1 MVPEIWCVT
10 ENFLLFWTKF
20 CPFTP
25 LTIWKIKILWK
36 WKNTPGDI
44 TILHMCTINDNHIMY
59 GSSEMECD
67 RHNFLSFS
75 TIVCHFNPTNN
86 QENQNFEKMKKT
98 PGDIITLQ
106 MRTINDN
113 YMMYGSWYKEYKGQK
128 FLSFWIIF
136 WSFTPLTTRKINIF
150 KIWKNC
156 LELSSFY
163 KSIPKIM
170 IICYTV
176 IEIWHVTDVV
186 FIFWTFTNSNNK

>member
-1 MVPEIWCVT
+1 
-10 ENFLLFWTKF
+10 
-20 CPFTP
+20 
-25 LTIWKIKILWK
+25 
-36 WKNTPGDI
+36 
-44 TILHMCTINDNHIMY
+44 
-59 GSSEMECD
+59 
-67 RHNFLSFS
+67 
-75 TIVCHFNPTNN
+75 
-86 QENQNFEKMKKT
+86 MKKT

-113 YMMYGSWYKEYKGQK
+113 YMMYGSWYKEYKGHK

-136 WSFTPLTTRKINIF
+136 WSFTPLTTWKISIF

-156 LELSSFY
+156 LELPSFY

-186 FIFWTFTNSNNK
+186 FIFWTFTNSNNKSKFFKNEKSSWRYHHFTHVYQKSWSHDVQFLRYGAWQMDWQTDWRMEKVTYGGGCSI